1 MADTQARVATIV
13 QAVAR
18 TNGPLNPA
26 ESLFDSGVLDS
37 FALPELVAAL
47 EQAFGIKIPDSD
59 LNADRF
65 ETVGKITAY
74 IQTRS

>member
-13 QAVAR
+13 ETVAR
-18 TNGPLNPA
+18 TNGPLDPA

-47 EQAFGIKIPDSD
+47 EQAFSIKIPDSD